1 MRSDRS
7 HIGLVSEM
15 RGKRLSDIRSIG
27 PDIGKPFRVKIIRPY
42 AFFFSVFQISGLS

>member
-15 RGKRLSDIRSIG
+15 RGKRLSDIRPISIHIR
-27 PDIGKPFRVKIIRPY
+27 PDIGKPFHLKIVRPY
-42 AFFFSVFQISGLS
+42 AFLSLFL